1 MSMNLKLKKFKP
13 SWLNDK
19 RKSKGGPPT
28 CVIIGKRGTGKTC
41 LIADILYHC
50 RDTPMGVVM
59 SGTEE
64 SCEFYGKY
72 VPDIFIY
79 DDYNADVIH
88 NLIQGQRKSI
98 KDKARKGDK
107 SCFILLDDC
116 MYDKKNMRSKD
127 IRGIFMNGRHWRI
140 LFLLTMQYCMDLPPD
155 LRANCDYVFA
165 LREPVIQNREKLYKS
180 FFGIFPTFNSFQTAM
195 TACTENY
202 ECLVLDNSSK
212 SNKIEDV
219 VYWYKAKYPIK
230 KFKVGGKKL
239 WKWSKKNYNKRH
251 ETEEKNEK
259 FGIKKKNTITIK
271 KVK

>member
-88 NLIQGQRKSI
+88 NLIQGQRKAI
-98 KDKARKGDK
+98 KDKERKGDK

-155 LRANCDYVFA
+155 LRANCDYVFV

-180 FFGIFPTFNSFQTAM
+180 FFGIFPTFDSFQTAM

-219 VYWYKAKYPIK
+219 VYWYKAKFPIK

-239 WKWSKKNYNKRH
+239 WKWSKKNYNKGH
-251 ETEEKNEK
+251 GSEEKNEK
-259 FGIKKKNTITIK
+259 FGIKKKNAITIK
-271 KVK
+271 KIK